1 LEKQQVRIEKLVYG
15 GEGLGRL
22 SDGRSV
28 FVPFVLPGELV
39 VVEVTEEK
47 QRYAR
52 GKAIRWLE
60 MSEKRITPPCPY
72 FGDCGGCHYQHMRYG
87 DQIETKV
94 EILKDLFSRNADI
107 DDLPLRVVELSDK
120 EYHYRNAVRLHVADD
135 GTLGFL
141 EQGSNLLVPI
151 DDCLLSKGQLQ
162 KFLKQFTLSTEDSI
176 NSVEFRWDSSDEVM
190 IIIDSDDMT
199 PPEVSIDFTGSI
211 VYQSPAGQVVLA
223 GSELQ
228 VFSVGNYDF
237 VVSAGSFFQANLP
250 IAERMVAFLESRLPE
265 EARGTLFDLY
275 CGVGLF
281 SRFFAERFGKVVGIE
296 QSPSAVADFVV
307 NLDEY
312 DHIEIYE
319 GAVEDIV
326 PGLAEKPDVVIVDPP
341 RSGLAG
347 SVVDWMAE
355 HQVPWIAYVSC
366 DPATL
371 ARDVKRLMLQGYR
384 LEEVA
389 FFDQFPQTFH
399 VECVAVMSW
408 VEQ

>member
-39 VVEVTEEK
+39 MVEVTEEK

-52 GKAIRWLE
+52 GKAVRWLE
-60 MSEKRITPPCPY
+60 ISERRIAPPCPY
-72 FGDCGGCHYQHMRYG
+72 FGDCGGCHYQHMAYG

-94 EILKDLFSRNADI
+94 EILRDLFSRNAGI
-107 DDLPLRVVELSDK
+107 DDIPLRVVELSDK
-120 EYHYRNAVRLHVADD
+120 ELHYRNAVRLHVADD

-141 EQGSNLLVPI
+141 QQGSNLLVPVA
-151 DDCLLSKGQLQ
+151 DCLLARGQLQ
-162 KFLKQFTLSTEDSI
+162 KFLKQFTLSAEDSI
-176 NSVEFRWDSSDEVM
+176 NAVEFRWDSNDEVM
-190 IIIDSDDMT
+190 IIIDSDDTT

-211 VYQSPAGQVVLA
+211 VHQSPAGQVVLA
-223 GSELQ
+223 GSESQ
-228 VFSVGNYDF
+228 IFSVGDFDF

-250 IAERMVAFLESRLPE
+250 MAERMVAFLESRVPDV
-265 EARGTLFDLY
+265 ADGTLFDLY
-275 CGVGLF
+275 CGAGLI

-307 NLDEY
+307 NLDAY

-319 GAVEDIV
+319 GAVEAV
-326 PGLAEKPDVVIVDPP
+326 LPGIAETPDVVIVDPP

-347 SVVDWMAE
+347 SVVDWLAE
-355 HQVPWIAYVSC
+355 RQVPWIAYVSC

-371 ARDVKRLMLQGYR
+371 ARDVKRFVQQGFR

-389 FFDQFPQTFH
+389 FIDQFPQTYH
-399 VECVAVMSW
+399 VESISILTR
-408 VEQ
+408 

>member
-1 LEKQQVRIEKLVYG
+1 LEQQQVRIEKLVYG

-22 SDGRSV
+22 GDGRSV

-39 VVEVTEEK
+39 LVEITEEK

-52 GKAIRWLE
+52 GKAVRWLE
-60 MSEKRITPPCPY
+60 MSEQRIAPPCPY
-72 FGDCGGCHYQHMRYG
+72 FGDCGGCHYQHISYG

-94 EILKDLFSRNADI
+94 EILKDLFSRTAGIEDI
-107 DDLPLRVVELSDK
+107 PLRVVELSDK

-141 EQGSNLLVPI
+141 QQGSNLLVPI
-151 DDCLLSKGQLQ
+151 ADCLLAKGQLQ
-162 KFLKQFTLSTEDSI
+162 KFLKQFSLSAEDSI
-176 NSVEFRWDSSDEVM
+176 NTVEFRWDSSDEVM

-223 GSELQ
+223 GSESQ
-228 VFSVGNYDF
+228 VFSVGDIDF

-250 IAERMVAFLESRLPE
+250 IAERMVAFLESRLPKVVG
-265 EARGTLFDLY
+265 GTLFDLY
-275 CGVGLF
+275 CGVGLY

-307 NLDEY
+307 NLDQY
-312 DHIEIYE
+312 GHIEVYE
-319 GAVEDIV
+319 GAVEGIL
-326 PGLAEKPDVVIVDPP
+326 PAIAETPDVVIVDPP

-347 SVVDWMAE
+347 SVVDWLAE
-355 HQVPWIAYVSC
+355 RQVPWIAYVSC

-371 ARDVKRLMLQGYR
+371 ARDVKRLVRQGYS
-384 LEEVA
+384 LSEVA
-389 FFDQFPQTFH
+389 FFDQFPQTYH
-399 VECVAVMSW
+399 VESISILTL
-408 VEQ
+408 

>member
-1 LEKQQVRIEKLVYG
+1 LEQQQVRIEKLVYG

-22 SDGRSV
+22 GDGRSV

-39 VVEVTEEK
+39 VVEITEEK

-52 GKAIRWLE
+52 GKAVRWLE
-60 MSEKRITPPCPY
+60 MSEQRIAPPCPY
-72 FGDCGGCHYQHMRYG
+72 FGDCGGCHYQHMSYG

-94 EILKDLFSRNADI
+94 EILKDLFSRTAGIEDI
-107 DDLPLRVVELSDK
+107 PLRVVELSDK

-141 EQGSNLLVPI
+141 QQGSNLLVPI
-151 DDCLLSKGQLQ
+151 ADCLLAKGQLQ
-162 KFLKQFTLSTEDSI
+162 KFLKQFTLSAEDLI
-176 NSVEFRWDSSDEVM
+176 NTVEFRWDSSDEVM

-223 GSELQ
+223 GSESQ
-228 VFSVGNYDF
+228 VFSVGDIDF

-250 IAERMVAFLESRLPE
+250 IAERMVAFLESRLPKVVG
-265 EARGTLFDLY
+265 GTLFDLY
-275 CGVGLF
+275 CGVGLY
-281 SRFFAERFGKVVGIE
+281 SRFFADRFGKVVGIE

-307 NLDEY
+307 NLDQY

-319 GAVEDIV
+319 GA
-326 PGLAEKPDVVIVDPP
+326 AEFILPAIDQTPDVVIVDPP

-347 SVVDWMAE
+347 SVVDWLAE
-355 HQVPWIAYVSC
+355 RQVPWIAYVSC

-371 ARDVKRLMLQGYR
+371 ARDVKRLVRHGYK
-384 LEEVA
+384 LAEVA
-389 FFDQFPQTFH
+389 FFDQFPQTYH
-399 VECVAVMSW
+399 IETISILNR
-408 VEQ
+408 

>member
-22 SDGRSV
+22 GDGRSV
-28 FVPFVLPGELV
+28 FVPFVLPGEMV
-39 VVEVTEEK
+39 MVEITEEK

-52 GKAIRWLE
+52 GEAVSWVE
-60 MSEKRITPPCPY
+60 MSEKRIAPPCPY
-72 FGDCGGCHYQHMRYG
+72 FADCGGCHYQHMAYG
-87 DQIETKV
+87 DQIETKL
-94 EILKDLFSRNADI
+94 EIVKDLFSRNAAI
-107 DDLPLRVVELSDK
+107 DDIPLRVVELSDK

-141 EQGSNLLVPI
+141 QQGSNLLVPVA
-151 DDCLLSKGQLQ
+151 DCLLVKGHLQ
-162 KFLKQFTLSTEDSI
+162 KFLKQFTLSAEDSI
-176 NSVEFRWDSSDEVM
+176 NAVEFRWDSTDEVM
-190 IIIDSDDMT
+190 IIVDSDDTT

-211 VYQSPAGQVVLA
+211 VHQSPAGQVVLA
-223 GSELQ
+223 GSESQ
-228 VFSVGNYDF
+228 IFSVGDYDF

-250 IAERMVAFLESRLPE
+250 MAERMVAFLESRVPDV
-265 EARGTLFDLY
+265 ADGTLFDLY

-307 NLDEY
+307 NLDAF

-319 GAVEDIV
+319 GAVEAIL
-326 PGLAEKPDVVIVDPP
+326 PGIAETPDVVIVDPP

-347 SVVDWMAE
+347 LVVDWLAE
-355 HQVPWIAYVSC
+355 RQVPWIAYVSC

-371 ARDVKRLMLQGYR
+371 ARDVKRLVRQGYR

-389 FFDQFPQTFH
+389 FFDQFPQTYH
-399 VECVAVMSW
+399 VETISILHR
-408 VEQ
+408 